1 MGSNPTL
8 SASFTAYPEFTMSTA
23 VVTGCNRGIGLELI
37 IQLQERG
44 DSVIGVC
51 RSTSEDV
58 RAAGVRIIEN
68 IDVANG
74 DDVERLRAELVDQPV
89 DLLINN
95 AGILRQDSFGELDYD
110 EMLHQF
116 AVNTLGPLRVTEALA
131 DNLHE
136 GSKVAIVTSRVGSI
150 DDNSSGGN
158 WGYRT
163 SKTAVN
169 MVGTNLMHEFRPRGI
184 AVALLH
190 PGLVATDMTGGT
202 GISPAESARGLIQR
216 IDELNIDNS
225 GSFWHAEGYVL
236 PW

>member
-1 MGSNPTL
+1 MATIL
-8 SASFTAYPEFTMSTA
+8 
-23 VVTGCNRGIGLELI
+23 VTGCNRGIGLELVR
-37 IQLQERG
+37 QLRERG
-44 DSVIGVC
+44 DDVIAVC
-51 RSTSEDV
+51 RQASDALRAVGARVIEHVDVAKGEDV
-58 RAAGVRIIEN
+58 QALRDQLADQP
-68 IDVANG
+68 IDV
-74 DDVERLRAELVDQPV
+74 
-89 DLLINN
+89 LINN
-95 AGILRQDSFGELDYD
+95 AGVLRRDTFGELDYD

-116 AVNTLGPLRVTEALA
+116 KVNTLGPLRVTEALA
-131 DNLHE
+131 DNLHA

-169 MVGTNLMHEFRPRGI
+169 MVGTNLMHEFKPRGI

-202 GISPAESARGLIQR
+202 GITPAESARGLIQR
-216 IDELNIDNS
+216 VDELNMENS

>member
-8 SASFTAYPEFTMSTA
+8 SASFSTDPETTMATIL
-23 VVTGCNRGIGLELI
+23 VTGCNRGIGLELVR
-37 IQLQERG
+37 QMRERG
-44 DSVIGVC
+44 DDVIAVC
-51 RSTSEDV
+51 RQASDAL
-58 RAAGVRIIEN
+58 RAIDARIIEDVDVAKGADVTELSAQLADQP
-68 IDVANG
+68 IDV
-74 DDVERLRAELVDQPV
+74 
-89 DLLINN
+89 LINN
-95 AGILRQDSFGELDYD
+95 AGILRRDSFGELDYD

-116 AVNTLGPLRVTEALA
+116 KVNTLGPLRVTEALA
-131 DNLHE
+131 DNLHA

-169 MVGTNLMHEFRPRGI
+169 MVGTNLMHEFKPRGI

-202 GISPAESARGLIQR
+202 GITPAESARGLIQR
-216 IDELNIDNS
+216 IDELNMENS

>member
-1 MGSNPTL
+1 M
-8 SASFTAYPEFTMSTA
+8 AS
-23 VVTGCNRGIGLELI
+23 VLVTGCNRGIGLELVR
-37 IQLQERG
+37 QYCARG
-44 DSVIGVC
+44 DDVIAVC
-51 RSTSEDV
+51 RQASDALKASG
-58 RAAGVRIIEN
+58 ARIIDA
-68 IDVANG
+68 IDVAKG
-74 DDVERLRAELVDQPV
+74 DDVAKLRGLLAGDPLDV
-89 DLLINN
+89 LINN
-95 AGILRQDSFGELDYD
+95 AGILRRDAFGALDYD

-116 AVNTLGPLRVTEALA
+116 EVNTLGPLRVTEALA
-131 DNLHE
+131 DNLRA

-202 GISPAESARGLIQR
+202 GITPAESARGLIQR
-216 IDELNIDNS
+216 IDELDMATS
-225 GSFWHAEGYVL
+225 GTFWHAEGYVL

>member
-1 MGSNPTL
+1 MTTTL
-8 SASFTAYPEFTMSTA
+8 
-23 VVTGCNRGIGLELI
+23 VTGCNRGIGLELVR
-37 IQLQERG
+37 QLHERG
-44 DSVIGVC
+44 DDIIGVC
-51 RSTSEDV
+51 REASGALQAT
-58 RAAGVRIIEN
+58 GVRIIED

-74 DDVERLRAELVDQPV
+74 DDVQRLRTELADQPIDV
-89 DLLINN
+89 LINN
-95 AGILRQDSFGELDYD
+95 AGILRRDSFGELDYD

-116 AVNTLGPLRVTEALA
+116 KVNALGPLRVTEALA

-169 MVGTNLMHEFRPRGI
+169 MVGTNLMHEFKPRGI

-190 PGLVATDMTGGT
+190 PGLVATNMTGGT
-202 GISPAESARGLIQR
+202 GITAAESACGLIQR
-216 IDELNIDNS
+216 VDELNMENS